1 MNAVIS
7 FPPVIDT
14 SARVLILG
22 SMPGVVSLQRNQYYA
37 HKRNSFWKI
46 VGGIFGFD
54 AAAPYEERLARLQN
68 SGVALWDVLHSC
80 VRPGSLD
87 GAIERDSKVPNDFAG
102 LFRDYPGIHLV
113 CCNGGEA
120 YESYQR
126 LVLPALGKN
135 PVPSRRLPSTSPAHA
150 ALPFED
156 KKAEWARA
164 LLSPAA

>member
-1 MNAVIS
+1 MNAVIG
-7 FPPVIDT
+7 FPPVIDA

-22 SMPGVVSLQRNQYYA
+22 SMPGVASLQRQQYYA

-54 AAAPYEERLARLQN
+54 PAAPYEERLALLRN

-102 LFRDYPGIHLV
+102 LFRDYPGIRLV
-113 CCNGGEA
+113 CCNGAEA
-120 YESYQR
+120 HESYQR
-126 LVLPALGKN
+126 LVLSKLGGDSI
-135 PVPSRRLPSTSPAHA
+135 PCRRLPSTSPAHA

-156 KKAEWARA
+156 KLAAWREA
-164 LLSPAA
+164 LS